1 MTTLKSPN
9 LLTLLPIVRQLP
21 PPRSYDGMDGVAPLQ
36 PRHLLLFLR
45 EKSKSLM
52 HGREEFSRHHRH
64 VLIIALRGEGKVG
77 IDAHVFA
84 IKAGQGI
91 LILPFQS
98 HYYLQPLAADLAW
111 LFITFEHPPEKRLA
125 STRGRG
131 ALLLEETDTYHL
143 QNLVAAWLNTRKKS
157 DAPLHLT
164 LILENLIRR
173 RTKRPRRPGQE
184 GYADVWLTRVNSLIF
199 DHRATNF
206 TMRNLAHWL
215 GESVSSLRGKFH
227 QATGTS
233 IGRHVRHVKMR
244 YACELL
250 LADTLR
256 IGEIASHCGYDTLFA
271 FSRAFHKTIGQ
282 SPTAYRK
289 RLLGR

>member
-1 MTTLKSPN
+1 M
-9 LLTLLPIVRQLP
+9 VRQLP
-21 PPRSYDGMDGVAPLQ
+21 PPRRYDIIDGITPLQ

-45 EKSKSLM
+45 EKSASLL
-52 HGREEFSRHHRH
+52 HGKEEFSRHHRH
-64 VLIIALRGEGKVG
+64 VLIIALHGEGKVG
-77 IDAHVFA
+77 IDAHVFS
-84 IKAGQGI
+84 IKAGHGL

-98 HYYLQPLAADLAW
+98 HYYLQPLAADLVW

-125 STRGRG
+125 SLRGRG
-131 ALLLEETDTYHL
+131 SLLLNETDAYHL
-143 QNLVAAWLNTRKKS
+143 QNLVAAWLNTRKKG
-157 DAPLHLT
+157 DAPLYLT

-173 RTKRPRRPGQE
+173 RPKRSSHPDQKGQ
-184 GYADVWLTRVNSLIF
+184 ADVWLTRVNSLIF

-206 TMRNLAHWL
+206 TMQNLARWL

-227 QATGTS
+227 QATGVS

-250 LADTLR
+250 LADNLR
-256 IGEIASHCGYDTLFA
+256 IGEIATRCGYDTLFA
-271 FSRAFHKTIGQ
+271 FSRAFHKTTGD